1 MGNKLPFIHS
11 LPTVDLSYNT
21 PSFKKN
27 LYFLHLY
34 ICIYTWMLVRIYS
47 NRKAKQREQAATSCD
62 NFNRNLLTD
71 IILPF
76 KLNIE

>member
-1 MGNKLPFIHS
+1 
-11 LPTVDLSYNT
+11 
-21 PSFKKN
+21 
-27 LYFLHLY
+27 
-34 ICIYTWMLVRIYS
+34 MLVRIYS